1 MKHRIVLT
9 IAALAGGYFAF
20 FRPQAEARPDVV
32 SAASITVGTANVTAT
47 TVTINYSKDKYN
59 YGTRTL
65 CYDPAPAKPTHNCT
79 TKNASGNQGS
89 FNVTGLKASTQ
100 YNYSVR
106 ASDGRHADYTSS
118 GTFTTLAAPVG
129 IVAAPRPANLNPP
142 IPGLSVD
149 VSGRKLGVKHAAKA
163 FRAPLPRD

>member
-20 FRPQAEARPDVV
+20 FRPPAEARPDVV

-47 TVTINYSKDKYN
+47 TATINFSKDKYN
-59 YGTRTL
+59 YGTRTM
-65 CYDPAPAKPTHNCT
+65 CYDPAPAKPTHNCV

-89 FNVTGLKASTQ
+89 FNVTGLKATTQ

-129 IVAAPRPANLNPP
+129 IAQPRAADLNPP

-149 VSGRKLGVKHAAKA
+149 VSGRTVGVKHAAKA